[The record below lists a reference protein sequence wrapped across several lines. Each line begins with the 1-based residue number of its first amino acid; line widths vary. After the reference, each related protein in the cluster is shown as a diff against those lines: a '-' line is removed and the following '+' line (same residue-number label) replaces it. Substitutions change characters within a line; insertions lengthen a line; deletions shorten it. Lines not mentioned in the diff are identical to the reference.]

1 MDRFTLVGGLEH
13 EFYFPFSWEC
23 HHPNWRT
30 HIFHR
35 GWNHQ
40 PVPLYL
46 NNISP
51 LLAGWEQPLC
61 PQIDPRNDRSQSS
74 SGPTARGSDP
84 VTMCWLVTP
93 LGAIL
98 PWLLFILGS
107 IFPWETY
114 QPTSRMRWV
123 PPTGYFSLIHPFV
136 LRVSLVPRRVRQEQ
150 SQVRGLS
157 SFQKK
162 SSVFLLRCRS
172 ENTGMHRSNYG
183 SELTKWLL

>member
-1 MDRFTLVGGLEH
+1 MGHWLKPNCMSAVLQKRRPWGRPWLEPIKYRWARGINGSFYLVGGLEH
-13 EFYFPFSWEC
+13 EFYFPLSWEC

-107 IFPWETY
+107 IFP
-114 QPTSRMRWV
+114 M
-123 PPTGYFSLIHPFV
+123 GK
-136 LRVSLVPRRVRQEQ
+136 
-150 SQVRGLS
+150 LS
-157 SFQKK
+157 T
-162 SSVFLLRCRS
+162 
-172 ENTGMHRSNYG
+172 N
-183 SELTKWLL
+183 